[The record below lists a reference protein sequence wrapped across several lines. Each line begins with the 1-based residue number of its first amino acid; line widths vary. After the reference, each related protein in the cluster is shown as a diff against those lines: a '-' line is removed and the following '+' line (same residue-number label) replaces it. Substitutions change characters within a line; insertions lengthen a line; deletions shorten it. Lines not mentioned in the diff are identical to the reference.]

1 VSRREWRSDHGDV
14 SQLLSEHGEGG
25 NIRPAVEGTVCD
37 IARMGYEAVVSLAMH
52 DSEGAIPDEGSIVA
66 GLEMSYFH
74 IPVPFEGR
82 NETHRMNSVSLS
94 RFFATAVTI
103 NAGHV
108 VSCTRTGRDGIVC
121 SARSFLRGTESFL
134 SGRIGAG
141 TVAGIMFN
149 ISVLFMVGRTT
160 DEHKKAGA
168 V

>member
-1 VSRREWRSDHGDV
+1 MEKPLNYYQSTEKVGTSGQPSKE
-14 SQLLSEHGEGG
+14 QL
-25 NIRPAVEGTVCD
+25 AD
-37 IARMGYEAVVSLAMH
+37 IARMGYEAVVNLAMH
-52 DSEGAIPDEGSIVA
+52 DSEGAIPDEGGIVA
-66 GLEMSYFH
+66 ALGMSYCH
-74 IPVPFEGR
+74 IPASFEGR

-108 VSCTRTGRDGIVC
+108 VSYTRTGRDGIVC
-121 SARSFLRGTESFL
+121 SARPFLRGTESFL

-149 ISVLFMVGRTT
+149 ISILFMVGRTT
-160 DEHKKAGA
+160 DERKEAGA